1 MRPIRD
7 LDRTQREVY
16 GMPAGIGRLFCRS
29 Q

>member
-7 LDRTQREVY
+7 LDRMKARGY

>member
-7 LDRTQREVY
+7 LDHTKSGAQ
-16 GMPAGIGRLFCRS
+16 GMPAGMRRLFCRS